1 MKNIINNLKTIFMLI
16 RFSPGDFE
24 ELNNIDEQIKDA
36 LRHQK
41 FSIKIPKPQS
51 RKVEQYL
58 YHEYFIIEV
67 DNDMLLIKFL

>member
-1 MKNIINNLKTIFMLI
+1 MLI
-16 RFSPGDFE
+16 RFSPKDFE

-67 DNDMLLIKFL
+67 DDDMLLIKFL